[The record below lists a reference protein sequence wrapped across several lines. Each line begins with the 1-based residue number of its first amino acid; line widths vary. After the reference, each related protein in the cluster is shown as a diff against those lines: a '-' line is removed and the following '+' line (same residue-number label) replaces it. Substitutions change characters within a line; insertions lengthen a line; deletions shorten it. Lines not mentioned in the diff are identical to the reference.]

1 MSPVRELIVG
11 VDGSDG
17 ARQAVAWAAEEAGLR
32 GDTLTMVTVLNDAE
46 MFAGVGITSRARHRL
61 AQTTIERSEALLE
74 DLARQV
80 PPAVASVR
88 SEVLLGSPAEVLVTR
103 AAGRSGLIV
112 GSRGRGGFAG
122 LLLGSVSQ
130 QVTVHATCPVIVVP
144 GARIRQPDGSRPSD
158 GVGAVVVGV
167 DGSQHA
173 RSALMRAA
181 DEASLRSARLDV
193 VIVSSL
199 PPAPGVMD
207 ELDLEATSS
216 AIWTDTPG
224 LAGLDLSR
232 QLRTEHARALG
243 EWQAEVQRAVDD
255 DLERLDAEARA
266 PEYKVHLVTDAHPAE
281 ALINVARGADLLV
294 VGSRGYGGF
303 AGMLAGSVSQHCV
316 RHAPVPVLVM
326 PA

>member
-1 MSPVRELIVG
+1 LIVG

-46 MFAGVGITSRARHRL
+46 LVSGVGFTSKARRRL
-61 AQTTIERSEALLE
+61 EQATIERSEALLE

-80 PPAVASVR
+80 PTAVPSVR
-88 SEVLLGSPAEVLVTR
+88 SEVLLGSPAEVLLTR
-103 AAGRSGLIV
+103 AAGPSGLVV

-144 GARIRQPDGSRPSD
+144 GERTPQPDGSRPSD

-173 RSALMRAA
+173 RNALWRAA
-181 DEASLRSARLDV
+181 EEASLRGARLDV

-199 PPAPGVMD
+199 PPAPPGVME
-207 ELDLEATSS
+207 ELALEATSS
-216 AIWTDTPG
+216 AVWTDTPS
-224 LAGLDLSR
+224 LAGLELSR

-243 EWQAEVQRAVDD
+243 EWRAEVQRAVDD
-255 DLERLDAEARA
+255 DLGALEAEARA

-281 ALINVARGADLLV
+281 ALMEVARGADLLV

-303 AGMLAGSVSQHCV
+303 AAMLAGSVSQQCV